1 MTFSTNLLHLPER
14 CFECI
19 STGFV
24 DAFFPVMFR
33 GSSIEVNEIRH
44 CYVLV
49 PVLKNKGASNEMDS
63 RMNVLV
69 LPSTGLIDSPFP
81 PPASVLI

>member
-1 MTFSTNLLHLPER
+1 
-14 CFECI
+14 
-19 STGFV
+19 
-24 DAFFPVMFR
+24 MFR
-33 GSSIEVNEIRH
+33 GSSIEVNEILH

-81 PPASVLI
+81 PLPLF